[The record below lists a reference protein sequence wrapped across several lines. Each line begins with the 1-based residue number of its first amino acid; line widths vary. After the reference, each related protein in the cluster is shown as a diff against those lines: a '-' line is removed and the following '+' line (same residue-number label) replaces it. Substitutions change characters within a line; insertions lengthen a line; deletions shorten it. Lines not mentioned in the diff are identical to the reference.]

1 MTIPWACRNEK
12 PPWLRYIACG
22 SSFNRLPLLPSGP
35 DGVGRRAIAQ
45 NLPSTPRGNKRRER
59 DSNPRSPVRAH
70 TPSKGA
76 PSTTR
81 TSLQVHM
88 TETKKKSGERGIR
101 TLGTV
106 KRYNGFRVRLLRP
119 LGHLS
124 RRASPYVAKRIRT
137 SDLQI
142 RNLMLYPAELWL
154 QKSCKKISDVKNQ
167 KSKKTERGGF
177 EPPVP
182 FPVQLLSREPDSA
195 ALAPLQGTTDR

>member
-81 TSLQVHM
+81 TSLQVHN

-154 QKSCKKISDVKNQ
+154 RNISLN
-167 KSKKTERGGF
+167 
-177 EPPVP
+177 
-182 FPVQLLSREPDSA
+182 L
-195 ALAPLQGTTDR
+195 

>member
-88 TETKKKSGERGIR
+88 TETQKKERRERDSNPRYRQTVQRISSPSPSTTR
-101 TLGTV
+101 TSLQA
-106 KRYNGFRVRLLRP
+106 GFAVCSQEDSNLRP
-119 LGHLS
+119 PDPQSDALS
-124 RRASPYVAKRIRT
+124 S
-137 SDLQI
+137 
-142 RNLMLYPAELWL
+142 
-154 QKSCKKISDVKNQ
+154 
-167 KSKKTERGGF
+167 
-177 EPPVP
+177 
-182 FPVQLLSREPDSA
+182 
-195 ALAPLQGTTDR
+195 